1 MNKVCDDRPNKLVAF
16 LIYTVDCVL
25 RVVYNYL
32 SVQID
37 LLIILIQIV
46 L

>member
-1 MNKVCDDRPNKLVAF
+1 MTDLNKLVVF

-25 RVVYNYL
+25 RVVHNYL
-32 SVQID
+32 SVQIA

-46 L
+46 LYM